1 MTFCW
6 LKAFWRA
13 CRFAAPIP
21 VPSFGSAFL
30 GSTPDVMD
38 CERPS
43 VFTSTR
49 GCSKFEVGSA
59 KGVVASW
66 KSGKARILRQLMR
79 SSGDTVSSPGRRLK
93 SQLELELV
101 IKENIMDKLNR
112 RRIPPIAS
120 DQSVL
125 E

>member
-1 MTFCW
+1 M
-6 LKAFWRA
+6 
-13 CRFAAPIP
+13 
-21 VPSFGSAFL
+21 
-30 GSTPDVMD
+30 
-38 CERPS
+38 
-43 VFTSTR
+43 
-49 GCSKFEVGSA
+49 
-59 KGVVASW
+59 VASW